1 MYIYYNCV
9 SSMMNIVSIMSMNR
23 KIFMDSKKCVD
34 IMMYPYHSM
43 MCIDSM
49 ICIESIIWLGN
60 MIYIDSIKW
69 VESLMC
75 KVF

>member
-9 SSMMNIVSIMSMNR
+9 SSTMNIVSIMSMNR
-23 KIFMDSKKCVD
+23 KIFIDSKKCVD
-34 IMMYPYHSM
+34 IMMYLYYSTM
-43 MCIDSM
+43 SI

-60 MIYIDSIKW
+60 TIHIDSMKL
-69 VESLMC
+69 VDSLMC

>member
-1 MYIYYNCV
+1 MI
-9 SSMMNIVSIMSMNR
+9 IVIIMSMNR
-23 KIFMDSKKCVD
+23 KIFIDSKKCVD

-49 ICIESIIWLGN
+49 ICIESIICLGDT
-60 MIYIDSIKW
+60 IHIDSMKL
-69 VESLMC
+69 VDSLMC